1 VSFVAPPAAEDMFG
15 ISSANPFWTSVHGG
29 PKCHPQA
36 FVPDAKILLHPTP
49 NVDLWKGKADP
60 ALPKPDSSTTV
71 PFLNLLKGARE
82 KDRCSLSS
90 CRIGDDRGGESCP
103 FMMKR

>member
-1 VSFVAPPAAEDMFG
+1 MFG
-15 ISSANPFWTSVHGG
+15 ISSANPFWASVHGG

-60 ALPKPDSSTTV
+60 ALLKPDSSTTV
-71 PFLNLLKGARE
+71 PFLNLLKDARDSGKASMLTHCLAVE
-82 KDRCSLSS
+82 LVTIAVGRAVHL
-90 CRIGDDRGGESCP
+90 
-103 FMMKR
+103 